1 MIVVDVSAQDS
12 PEVSLVEDDHVIET
26 LAPNASND
34 PFDVGALP
42 RGARRRRNLLD
53 VESRN
58 APFEVRPVDSIPVS
72 QQVTRRRIPRKSIND
87 LLRGPLCRRMLRDI
101 EMDDA
106 PAIVTENDENEQ
118 NPEGGGRQREEV
130 DGHQDLDM
138 IVEKAPPGLG
148 RWLATANHV
157 LGNSGL
163 RNGDAELG

>member
-58 APFEVRPVDSIPVS
+58 APLEGSSPNFPVKSPYGSPGSVKLLVPPTCFWGGTRFEV
-72 QQVTRRRIPRKSIND
+72 PRFS
-87 LLRGPLCRRMLRDI
+87 
-101 EMDDA
+101 
-106 PAIVTENDENEQ
+106 
-118 NPEGGGRQREEV
+118 
-130 DGHQDLDM
+130 
-138 IVEKAPPGLG
+138 
-148 RWLATANHV
+148 
-157 LGNSGL
+157 
-163 RNGDAELG
+163 